1 MRVLLIPKL
10 SQKPGLGGW
19 SQDGGAW
26 ASDQQLVGRRP
37 VEGRSSLKSVSPGA
51 LMGLLPS
58 GDAGG
63 ACSGS
68 VSTWDPLTKPQHHG
82 VLKSPDGVP
91 NSDTVVLQRN
101 KKVKSSS

>member
-1 MRVLLIPKL
+1 MEPGWGCL
-10 SQKPGLGGW
+10 GLGPAA
-19 SQDGGAW
+19 GGKEET
-26 ASDQQLVGRRP
+26 SP
-37 VEGRSSLKSVSPGA
+37 EGRSSLKSVSPGA

-58 GDAGG
+58 GDAGR

-82 VLKSPDGVP
+82 ILKSPDGVP

-101 KKVKSSS
+101 KKVKLSS